1 MFSRAVW
8 GLLIQV
14 WNRHEK
20 VSAQKNKGYDFHKE
34 EKKLHLFSFPYSLK
48 CLSFHFQ
55 LLPWVSELL
64 WAVPTP
70 DIFPFWSNV
79 FCLSCFHA
87 SSSRCLFSYT
97 WVQMAVHFFLLSLNL
112 KTWPY
117 SFTGPKVG
125 SYSTCHHLTVCVP
138 LADVAG
144 DLMKQMKHGWTQQ
157 IMRGWPEGESSKD
170 QEERMVFNAMWEL
183 ITFLHQSNLF
193 GVYL

>member
-55 LLPWVSELL
+55 LPPWVSELL

-138 LADVAG
+138 HPSSCW
-144 DLMKQMKHGWTQQ
+144 HGWRLNEANEAWVNSANYERLTRRWIQQ
-157 IMRGWPEGESSKD
+157 RSGRKNGI
-170 QEERMVFNAMWEL
+170 
-183 ITFLHQSNLF
+183 
-193 GVYL
+193 